1 VEHVTASTSYVA
13 TQPLLSNHISLIHGW
28 VSMTVQVVTAIAL
41 ALANALTDSQR
52 IRAAIRRSPKLQ
64 GFVEVGIQACTH
76 TRGLLAAEKR
86 NRYAPASE

>member
-1 VEHVTASTSYVA
+1 MNWNAWIR
-13 TQPLLSNHISLIHGW
+13 QIHGW

-64 GFVEVGIQACTH
+64 GFAEVRNQGCTH
-76 TRGLLAAEKR
+76 PRGSLAAERR